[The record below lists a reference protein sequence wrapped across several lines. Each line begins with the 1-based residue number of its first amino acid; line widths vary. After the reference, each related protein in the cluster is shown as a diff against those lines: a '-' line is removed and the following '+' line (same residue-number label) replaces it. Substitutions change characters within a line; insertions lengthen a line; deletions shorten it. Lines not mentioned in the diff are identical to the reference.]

1 MSNEPP
7 VHPESDTHSEFN
19 RQVEEAVVRAF
30 TPPVNDRAERILQS
44 AIDRAQDMDE
54 GVGLNGG
61 VADARRQQNESSIL
75 HDNELTTGKFAEETK
90 TNRRLRSTFLRRL
103 AVAASLFMG
112 VGGVWLIWSNIQNA
126 NQITDSY
133 SNLTHRSFSEI
144 YNSAAQNKE
153 DFWVCENRRQFITT
167 FWQQLGHGAELNP
180 NLPDGVV
187 ALGLSYADALSK
199 RSIILGGT
207 YNDTQPIVVVIDRVD
222 SETNLGAELPD
233 PQSGLKVHKKESPPL
248 VMYEISR
255 LDHPVLLDNIN
266 SVNMPN
272 EWIPG
277 HARFRKPND
286 QPGETN
292 PKNQNNDS
300 GN

>member
-7 VHPESDTHSEFN
+7 LHPESDTHSEFN
-19 RQVEEAVVRAF
+19 RQLEGAVLRAF
-30 TPPVNDRAERILQS
+30 TPPANDRAEHILQS
-44 AIDRAQDMDE
+44 AIRHAQDMDKE
-54 GVGLNGG
+54 AGLNGG
-61 VADARRQQNESSIL
+61 VADAHHQQNDSRVP
-75 HDNELTTGKFAEETK
+75 HDNEFTTGKITEETK
-90 TNRRLRSTFLRRL
+90 TNRRLRSPFLRRL
-103 AVAASLFMG
+103 AVAASLLMG
-112 VGGVWLIWSNIQNA
+112 VGGVWLIWSDIQNA
-126 NQITDSY
+126 NQITDPY

-153 DFWVCENRRQFITT
+153 NYWVCENRRQFITT
-167 FWQQLGHGAELNP
+167 FWQQLGYGAELNAD
-180 NLPDGVV
+180 LPEGVV

-199 RSIILGGT
+199 HSIILGGT
-207 YNDTQPIVVVIDRVD
+207 FHDAEPIVVVIDRID
-222 SETNLGAELPD
+222 SETNEGMEKPD
-233 PQSGLKVHKKESPPL
+233 PLSGLKVYKKESPPL

-277 HARFRKPND
+277 HGRFRKPTN
-286 QPGETN
+286 QPGE
-292 PKNQNNDS
+292 KNQNNDS